1 MTDIAVPE
9 LELVSMTVPESVDAT
24 DAADFC
30 AMVEL
35 GNAYCRHDA
44 GHDYFRETPSESL
57 PGWLDQTDTTR
68 VGHLVRRDGVVVGAA
83 LLMIPNE
90 KGSKTLEFDLFG
102 DPSLWGTGIEDMLL
116 GAIETDA
123 AARGRSIVQ
132 TWTLHRGDAAG
143 EVLPSPTGF
152 GGIPLHDRQTQFLLD
167 HGYSFEQAERNSVFD
182 LHGSFDVVDRLL
194 EEGLAKAGDDYLV
207 ATWTAPTPPEYR
219 EGFAYVLSRMAT
231 DAPSAGMVFDE
242 EVWDAARVERR
253 DTRLLAGG
261 HLVSVAAVV
270 HVPTGRIVAY
280 NEIMI
285 GDDRSGSTHQW
296 GTLVVKEH
304 RGKRLGAIV
313 KGTNLR
319 RWRDLVPTSPRVST
333 FNAEENRAML
343 DINEELGFVPAS
355 YAGAWKKVLDV

>member
-1 MTDIAVPE
+1 MTDLAAPS
-9 LELVSMTVPESVDAT
+9 LELVALTVPEAVDSA

-35 GNAYCRHDA
+35 GNEYCRHDA

-57 PGWLDQTDTTR
+57 PSWLDQTDTTR
-68 VGHLVRRDGVVVGAA
+68 VGHLARRDGEIVGAA
-83 LLMIPNE
+83 LITFQNE
-90 KGSKTLEFDLFG
+90 PGSKTLEFDLFAH
-102 DPSLWGTGIEDMLL
+102 PALWGSGIEDMLL
-116 GAIETDA
+116 DAVESEA
-123 AARGRSIVQ
+123 AARGRPILQ
-132 TWTLHRGDAAG
+132 TWTLHRGDAVG
-143 EVLPSPTGF
+143 EMLPSPTGF
-152 GGIPLHDRQTQFLLD
+152 GGIPLHDRQTRFFLD
-167 HGYSFEQAERNSVFD
+167 HGYSFEQTERNSVFD
-182 LHGSFDVVDRLL
+182 LHGSFEIVDRLL
-194 EEGLAKAGDDYLV
+194 EEGLAKAGEDYRLV
-207 ATWTAPTPPEYR
+207 TWSAPTPPEYR

-231 DAPSAGMVFDE
+231 DAPSAGMVFE
-242 EVWDAARVERR
+242 EETWDAARVERR
-253 DTRLLAGG
+253 DRRLLEGG

-270 HVPTGRIVAY
+270 HVPTGRVVAY
-280 NEIMI
+280 NELMI

-313 KGTNLR
+313 KGANLR

-355 YAGAWKKVLDV
+355 YAGAWKKVQDV